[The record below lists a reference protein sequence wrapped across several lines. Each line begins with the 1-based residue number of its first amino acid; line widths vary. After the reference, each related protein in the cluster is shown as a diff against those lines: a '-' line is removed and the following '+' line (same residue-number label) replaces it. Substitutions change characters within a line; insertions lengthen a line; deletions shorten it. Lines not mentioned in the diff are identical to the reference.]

1 MLPLLLLEAAA
12 ALPLPMVVLCA
23 VCWRRWGGAKV
34 RAGERGGGRWR
45 PSSRSKAGGTD
56 RRHHRLSMH
65 RSIHHSGLACVCA
78 MGAFCLLPGG
88 AHSTAQP
95 QPRAVERRT
104 SPNLVSARK
113 KARARAREIEGGGE
127 ARQLPL
133 LTPRLKSSAAKSLLA
148 PQGPPD
154 GARINQPQ
162 CSRTFPLHRKHKTA
176 ARAQDEA
183 VVQGTS
189 CGPCFLAHLACVC
202 AVAAWIGRRADCLC
216 PGGSGVRERA
226 GIIGLIGSG
235 AAGGS

>member
-1 MLPLLLLEAAA
+1 MFSSSMLPLLLLEAAA

-113 KARARAREIEGGGE
+113 KARAREIEGRGE

-148 PQGPPD
+148 PQGPPTAPVSTNPSAHALSPYTANTKQQREHRMKLSFKVRRVAHASWPISLACAPSRPGSG
-154 GARINQPQ
+154 GAQTAFAQ
-162 CSRTFPLHRKHKTA
+162 A
-176 ARAQDEA
+176 ARA
-183 VVQGTS
+183 
-189 CGPCFLAHLACVC
+189 CVSEPESL
-202 AVAAWIGRRADCLC
+202 V
-216 PGGSGVRERA
+216 
-226 GIIGLIGSG
+226 
-235 AAGGS
+235 